1 MAIEKIR
8 RNALIMDE
16 SLRNVYNYINAIR
29 ISELINR
36 LSDGKCIACNSK
48 LHALSST
55 NMMNALFSDVKP
67 LK

>member
-1 MAIEKIR
+1 
-8 RNALIMDE
+8 MDE

-36 LSDGKCIACNSK
+36 LSDGKCIAYNSK